1 MPWIFNTT
9 TVKTDRFSCY
19 DFTEI
24 NARAQPGYPSRTG
37 YVVCTLSPWP
47 YLPGDWTPCIPASL
61 LCALQADLCVSACG
75 HLLRCLRRLRRFV
88 GGEGTQAGDADGE
101 EKENIGREVGADRGE
116 PGWQIMFEDIRQFE
130 ALHPHFMQ
138 LQAAGS
144 CTVIDGSMHPENR
157 TVTNGGGPTAGYR
170 YYEKCPFAIK
180 TCPANYYPITPSMEC
195 GVMGAIVPK
204 LEGPESTPKLLADNP
219 SHPLNNGVPMFQPFT
234 VTAP

>member
-1 MPWIFNTT
+1 M
-9 TVKTDRFSCY
+9 
-19 DFTEI
+19 
-24 NARAQPGYPSRTG
+24 G
-37 YVVCTLSPWP
+37 TLSP
-47 YLPGDWTPCIPASL
+47 LPQPTWRLDALHTCQLAKCLASRPLRVCLQSLAALPAPP
-61 LCALQADLCVSACG
+61 ARPG
-75 HLLRCLRRLRRFV
+75 
-88 GGEGTQAGDADGE
+88 GPGEGTQRHKACDAERE
-101 EKENIGREVGADRGE
+101 EKENIGREVGTDRGE
-116 PGWQIMFEDIRQFE
+116 PAWQIMFEDIRQFE

-180 TCPANYYPITPSMEC
+180 TCPANYYSITPSMEC